1 MTEEKNDLTE
11 EVDLINAAKTDP
23 EAFGQLYERYVGCIY
38 NYIYYKVGSSKDA
51 EDLTARVFF
60 KALKSIGGYRH
71 MGLPFSA
78 WLYRIAH
85 NLVANFHR
93 DRSRVQEISIENL
106 VIEDHSRSGAPEHH
120 IEAKQESAFL
130 LQLVNDLSPQKRE
143 LVILKHVHKLSNE
156 EIGKIFGKSEG
167 AIKSLYH
174 RTLVELKERARQND
188 QTRIL

>member
-1 MTEEKNDLTE
+1 M
-11 EVDLINAAKTDP
+11 
-23 EAFGQLYERYVGCIY
+23 
-38 NYIYYKVGSSKDA
+38 
-51 EDLTARVFF
+51 
-60 KALKSIGGYRH
+60 
-71 MGLPFSA
+71 
-78 WLYRIAH
+78 
-85 NLVANFHR
+85 
-93 DRSRVQEISIENL
+93 
-106 VIEDHSRSGAPEHH
+106 IEDHSRSGAPEHH